1 MKMEKLMGNENLWN
15 IHELIFGDFD
25 HDTVVNTSYDL
36 NAKDILRRTVL
47 DVACQYGR
55 TEIVMLLLKSSKVF
69 SIFS

>member
-15 IHELIFGDFD
+15 IHELIFGDLD
-25 HDTVVNTSYDL
+25 HDTSYDL